1 MAAMV
6 CEYADRRVA
15 PASALV
21 VICSEEE
28 PVDKI
33 ERLRDCDAVCAGL
46 LESVTSTVNEEFPA
60 ADGVPEMAPVA
71 ASVKPTG
78 SVPDSTLQVY
88 GAVPPVAARLA
99 AYATCTV
106 PAVNDV
112 VVIVT
117 VVTEGEVGES
127 FLSAVLPV
135 TPTQPAIPKATPR
148 MTQISALA
156 LRTRSVSGPDNLR

>member
-1 MAAMV
+1 
-6 CEYADRRVA
+6 
-15 PASALV
+15 
-21 VICSEEE
+21 
-28 PVDKI
+28 
-33 ERLRDCDAVCAGL
+33 
-46 LESVTSTVNEEFPA
+46 
-60 ADGVPEMAPVA
+60 
-71 ASVKPTG
+71 
-78 SVPDSTLQVY
+78 
-88 GAVPPVAARLA
+88 
-99 AYATCTV
+99 
-106 PAVNDV
+106 V